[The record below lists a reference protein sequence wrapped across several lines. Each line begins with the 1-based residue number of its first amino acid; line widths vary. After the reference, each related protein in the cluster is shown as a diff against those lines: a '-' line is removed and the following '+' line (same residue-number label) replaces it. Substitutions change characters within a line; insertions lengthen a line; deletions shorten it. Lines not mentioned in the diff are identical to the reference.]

1 MLGRTNI
8 SKSSET
14 SGDKVIQT
22 TMAPASAKA
31 FTIPN
36 TKNITNLSSL
46 YLYCYDTTGNEVLLI
61 HEILADDSTTSATV
75 WFDPDRREFKMTSS
89 INIKTI
95 ECTANDIYIQL
106 KDNYNFDTTKSYNVV
121 LTGT

>member
-46 YLYCYDTTGNEVLLI
+46 YLYCYDAADFDVMLI
-61 HEILADDSTTSATV
+61 HEIVDSNGTISATV
-75 WFDPDRREFKMTSS
+75 LYDPDMKDYNFTKRST
-89 INIKTI
+89 IKAT

-106 KDNYNFDTTKSYNVV
+106 KDNYDFDTTKSYTVV

>member
-8 SKSSET
+8 SKSSEI

-46 YLYCYDTTGNEVLLI
+46 YLYCYDAADFDVMLI
-61 HEILADDSTTSATV
+61 HEIVDSNGTISATV
-75 WFDPDRREFKMTSS
+75 LYDPDMKDFNFTKLST
-89 INIKTI
+89 IKAT

-106 KDNYNFDTTKSYNVV
+106 KDNYDFDTTKRYTVV

>member
-46 YLYCYDTTGNEVLLI
+46 YLYCYDAADFDVMLI
-61 HEILADDSTTSATV
+61 HEIVDSNGTISATV
-75 WFDPDRREFKMTSS
+75 LYDPDMKDFNFSKRST
-89 INIKTI
+89 IKFT

-106 KDNYNFDTTKSYNVV
+106 KDNYDFDTTKSYTVV
-121 LTGT
+121 LTRT

>member
-46 YLYCYDTTGNEVLLI
+46 YLYCYDAADFDVMLI
-61 HEILADDSTTSATV
+61 HEIVDSNGTISATV
-75 WFDPDRREFKMTSS
+75 LYDPDTKDFNFTKRST
-89 INIKTI
+89 IKTT

-106 KDNYNFDTTKSYNVV
+106 KDNYDFDTTKSYTVV

>member
-46 YLYCYDTTGNEVLLI
+46 YLYCYDAADFDVMLI
-61 HEILADDSTTSATV
+61 HEIVDSSGTISATV
-75 WFDPDRREFKMTSS
+75 WYDPDAKNFKFNKRST
-89 INIKTI
+89 IKTT

-106 KDNYNFDTTKSYNVV
+106 KDNYDFDTTKSYTVV